1 MINKTIKDIQYKEL
15 LRRMS
20 ELKRIQRLG
29 CELTY
34 NTSRFKVISGLVLC
48 SVGLITLPFPTGS
61 IVMISL
67 GLSLMASGGL
77 NIYLVRRNLLNKFNR
92 FFL

>member
-1 MINKTIKDIQYKEL
+1 MTTNKIITYNEL
-15 LRRMS
+15 LRRVS

-34 NTSRFKVISGLVLC
+34 DTSRIKVIGGLALF
-48 SVGLITLPFPTGS
+48 SVGVVTLPFPTGS

-77 NIYLVRRNLLNKFNR
+77 NLYKLRTNAFRKLR
-92 FFL
+92 SFFL